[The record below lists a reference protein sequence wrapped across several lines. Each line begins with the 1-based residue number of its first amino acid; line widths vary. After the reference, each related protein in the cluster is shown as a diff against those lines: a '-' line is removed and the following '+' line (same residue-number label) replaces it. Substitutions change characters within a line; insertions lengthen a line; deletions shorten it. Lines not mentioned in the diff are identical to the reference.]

1 MNDGEQV
8 SSVNWKWFCILA
20 GTVVMVGMAT
30 YFFLPSLISKTKTDV
45 IIVKALEKPF
55 KIKPT
60 DPGGKIVDHQNLLIV
75 DILKGSTKEADK
87 IETLRPSAPNPEPPP
102 VNVVMDT
109 ASETVGGIDKE
120 SIMSD
125 AAQKG
130 VAVTNATTTQSSK
143 KENKQ
148 REKSAEKTPKTS
160 TKATSAD
167 NKTVKGSPAKL
178 VGSKKESAAKKKKR
192 VVVIEGSAPL
202 YMIQLAA
209 FRNAKR
215 AEEMAEILSQKHKS
229 RLKDVDLKTMTV
241 DNGSNGIFH
250 RIVSVPLP
258 REDADEVCS
267 ILRRSGQDCF
277 LRKYETTTP

>member
-45 IIVKALEKPF
+45 MIVKALEKPF

-60 DPGGKIVDHQNLLIV
+60 EPGGKIVDHQNLLVV

-102 VNVVMDT
+102 VSVVMDT
-109 ASETVGGIDKE
+109 APEALGRLDKE
-120 SIMSD
+120 STMSD

-130 VAVTNATTTQSSK
+130 VAVPNAKALQTNK
-143 KENKQ
+143 NENKQ
-148 REKSAEKTPKTS
+148 REKSSEKTPKTY
-160 TKATSAD
+160 TNATSAD
-167 NKTVKGSPAKL
+167 DKTVRGSPAK
-178 VGSKKESAAKKKKR
+178 VIGSKKDSAAKKKKR

-229 RLKDVDLKTMTV
+229 RLKDVDLETMTV

-258 REDADEVCS
+258 REDADEVCA

>member
-20 GTVVMVGMAT
+20 GTVVLVGMAT

-45 IIVKALEKPF
+45 IIVKAVDKPF

-60 DPGGKIVDHQNLLIV
+60 EPGGKTVDHQNLLIV
-75 DILKGSTKEADK
+75 DILKGSTKSGDK

-102 VNVVMDT
+102 VNVVIDT
-109 ASETVGGIDKE
+109 ASEALGEIDKE
-120 SIMSD
+120 STVSD

-130 VAVTNATTTQSSK
+130 VAVPNAIRLQTNK
-143 KENKQ
+143 NENKQ
-148 REKSAEKTPKTS
+148 REKNSEKTPKTS

-167 NKTVKGSPAKL
+167 NKTVNGSLAKV
-178 VGSKKESAAKKKKR
+178 VGSKKESAAKKKKN

-209 FRNAKR
+209 FRNEKR
-215 AEEMAEILSQKHKS
+215 AEEMAKILYQKHKS
-229 RLKDVDLKTMTV
+229 RLKDVDLETMTV

-250 RIVSVPLP
+250 
-258 REDADEVCS
+258 
-267 ILRRSGQDCF
+267 QDCQCS
-277 LRKYETTTP
+277 PP

>member
-20 GTVVMVGMAT
+20 GTMVMVGLAT

-45 IIVKALEKPF
+45 IIVKAVEKPF

-60 DPGGKIVDHQNLLIV
+60 EPGGKIVDHQNLLIV

-87 IETLRPSAPNPEPPP
+87 PETLRPTAPNPEPPP
-102 VNVVMDT
+102 VSVVMDIT
-109 ASETVGGIDKE
+109 SETLGGVEKE
-120 SIMSD
+120 TSKSD
-125 AAQKG
+125 EGQKV
-130 VAVTNATTTQSSK
+130 VAVPNATK
-143 KENKQ
+143 IIPNKNENKQ
-148 REKSAEKTPKTS
+148 REKSPEKTH
-160 TKATSAD
+160 TKVKSAD
-167 NKTVKGSPAKL
+167 NKTLKNSLAK
-178 VGSKKESAAKKKKR
+178 VGISEKESAEKKKKK

-215 AEEMAEILSQKHKS
+215 AVEMAEILSQKHKS
-229 RLKDVDLKTMTV
+229 RLKDVDLETMTV

-258 REDADEVCS
+258 REVADEVCS

-277 LRKYETTTP
+277 LRKYETRTP

>member
-20 GTVVMVGMAT
+20 GTMVMVGLAT

-45 IIVKALEKPF
+45 IIVKAVEKPF

-60 DPGGKIVDHQNLLIV
+60 EPGGKIVDHQNLLIV

-87 IETLRPSAPNPEPPP
+87 PETLRPTAPNPEPPP
-102 VNVVMDT
+102 VSVVMDI
-109 ASETVGGIDKE
+109 ASETLDGVDKE
-120 SIMSD
+120 TSKID
-125 AAQKG
+125 EAQKV
-130 VAVTNATTTQSSK
+130 VAVPDATRIIPNK
-143 KENKQ
+143 NENKQ
-148 REKSAEKTPKTS
+148 REKSPEKTH
-160 TKATSAD
+160 TKVKSAD
-167 NKTVKGSPAKL
+167 NKTVKNSLAK
-178 VGSKKESAAKKKKR
+178 VGRSEKDSADKKKKR

-215 AEEMAEILSQKHKS
+215 AAEMTEILSQKHKS
-229 RLKDVDLKTMTV
+229 RLKDVDLETMTV

-277 LRKYETTTP
+277 IRKYEITTP

>member
-1 MNDGEQV
+1 MNEDEQV

-45 IIVKALEKPF
+45 IIVKAVEKPF

-60 DPGGKIVDHQNLLIV
+60 EPGGKIVDHQNLLIV
-75 DILKGSTKEADK
+75 DILKDSTKEADK

-102 VNVVMDT
+102 VNVVTNT
-109 ASETVGGIDKE
+109 ASEALGGIDKE
-120 SIMSD
+120 STMSN
-125 AAQKG
+125 AAHKG
-130 VAVTNATTTQSSK
+130 VAVPNVTRLQTNK
-143 KENKQ
+143 NENKQ
-148 REKSAEKTPKTS
+148 REKSSEKTQKKS
-160 TKATSAD
+160 TKVPSAD
-167 NKTVKGSPAKL
+167 NKPVKGSPAK
-178 VGSKKESAAKKKKR
+178 VFGANKESGAKKKKR

-229 RLKDVDLKTMTV
+229 RLKGVDLETMTV
-241 DNGSNGIFH
+241 NNGSNGIFH